1 LVLLL
6 VSVGLT
12 FTFRS
17 VRPRFQEP
25 MPNLV
30 SPQATGVQSECKE

>member
-1 LVLLL
+1 VLLL

-12 FTFRS
+12 FTFRC
-17 VRPRFQEP
+17 VRSQFQESVP
-25 MPNLV
+25 KLV